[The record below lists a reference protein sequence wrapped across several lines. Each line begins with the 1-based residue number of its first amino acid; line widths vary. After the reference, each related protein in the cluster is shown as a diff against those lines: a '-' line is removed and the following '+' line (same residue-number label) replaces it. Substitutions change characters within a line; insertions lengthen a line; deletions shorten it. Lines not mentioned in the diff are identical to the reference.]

1 MINRK
6 AGGRQREHHRDNE
19 SETKQGVRDK
29 PRKRKAHTRRDIHS
43 EREREKRQKEP
54 YIDTREVERETDRD
68 I

>member
-29 PRKRKAHTRRDIHS
+29 PRKRKAHTQRDIHS
-43 EREREKRQKEP
+43 EREREEA
-54 YIDTREVERETDRD
+54 ERALHRY
-68 I
+68 